1 MIRLSKC
8 VVVLGAHRSGTSAV
22 AGILHH
28 LGVNMGGRLL
38 PANEKNSKGFFED
51 LDISDLHHQ
60 MIGVW
65 YNPKDAITP
74 ALIEKY
80 SKLIKKRSNQA
91 IWGVK
96 DPKLCM
102 LMEDFSEIAKKL
114 NLLSVININRSV
126 DSIINSLMSVV
137 FGKDVIFVGF
147 DDNKEKVYRDINYN
161 DAKTITS
168 TYLQSKN
175 AFLDSYEGKRLDI
188 DYDSM
193 VVDSEKTVRAIAS
206 FIQKE
211 VTQGALDFIEIGL
224 RHYSRPKHY

>member
-8 VVVLGAHRSGTSAV
+8 VVVLGAHRSGTSAI

-28 LGVNMGGRLL
+28 LGVNMGTRLL

-65 YNPKDAITP
+65 YDPKDKTTP

-80 SKLIKKRSNQA
+80 SKLIEKRSNQA
-91 IWGVK
+91 LWGVK

-102 LMEDFSEIAKKL
+102 LMEDFSEIAKKF
-114 NLLSVININRSV
+114 NLLSIINATRSV
-126 DSIINSLMSVV
+126 DSIINSLMSVS
-137 FGKDVIFVGF
+137 FGKDVIFVGL
-147 DDNKEKVYRDINYN
+147 DDNEKKIYRDINYN
-161 DAKTITS
+161 DAKTITT

-188 DYDSM
+188 DYDVM
-193 VVDSEKTVRAIAS
+193 VMNSEKYVRTIAS
-206 FIQKE
+206 FVQKE
-211 VTQGALDFIEIGL
+211 VTQDALDFIEMGL
-224 RHYSRPKHY
+224 RHYSRPRHF